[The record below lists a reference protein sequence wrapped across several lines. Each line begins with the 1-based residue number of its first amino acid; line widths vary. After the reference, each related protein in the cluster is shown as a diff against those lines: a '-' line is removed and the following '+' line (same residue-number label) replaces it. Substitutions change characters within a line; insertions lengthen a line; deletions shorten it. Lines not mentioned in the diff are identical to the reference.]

1 MKLLFIIL
9 WGSISML
16 STNIAQ
22 ATEINIKVTGINIK
36 RGGNIIVMLFGEN
49 RFPKTHKKALA
60 TQAKRATKKT
70 LEFKFSLNTNELAVK
85 VLHDENGD
93 GKVTKNWT
101 EIFPKEGLGF
111 SNDQR
116 ISMTGPPVYKKSKLS
131 KEQFKAGLIIPVR
144 YP

>member
-36 RGGNIIVMLFGEN
+36 RGGDIIVMLFGKN
-49 RFPKTHKKALA
+49 GFPIIHKKALA
-60 TQAKRATKKT
+60 AQSKRATKET
-70 LEFKFSLNTNELAVK
+70 LAFKFSLNINELAVK

-101 EIFPKEGLGF
+101 GVFPKEGLGF
-111 SNDQR
+111 SNGQR
-116 ISMTGPPVYKKSKLS
+116 ISMAGPPVYKKSKLS
-131 KEQFKAGLIIPVR
+131 KEQFKTRIVIPVR